1 MRLILVRHGQ
11 TPANVDGVLESRV
24 PGPGLT
30 PLGLEQAEEIV
41 EALAD
46 EKIDAI
52 FVSSMVRTHLTA
64 APLVAARGLD
74 PIERDGLRE
83 IAAGDVEGNTDDAS
97 VHQYVHT
104 LLEWCGGDLDVRMPG
119 AESGHEVISRFD
131 EVVAEAEALRVDSV
145 VLVSHGA
152 MIRAWCAVRTGNV
165 DLDFVST
172 HYVVNTGVVVAEGS
186 SATGWE
192 VVSWLGESVSE
203 AAAMGVTS
211 DHSPASEPLED

>member
-1 MRLILVRHGQ
+1 MRLILIRHGQ
-11 TPANVDGVLESRV
+11 TPANVDGVLESTV

-30 PLGLEQAEEIV
+30 PLGLEQAEELV

-74 PIERDGLRE
+74 PVERDGLRE

-104 LLEWCGGDLDVRMPG
+104 LLEWCAGNLEVRMPG
-119 AESGHEVISRFD
+119 AETGHEVISRFD
-131 EVVAEAEALRVDSV
+131 EVVAEAEALDVDSV

-152 MIRAWCAVRTGNV
+152 MIRAWCAVRTANV

-186 SATGWE
+186 SATGWQ
-192 VVSWLGESVSE
+192 VTSWLGESVSE

-211 DHSPASEPLED
+211 DHSPASEPLDD

>member
-11 TPANVDGVLESRV
+11 TPANVDGVLESTV

-30 PLGLEQAEEIV
+30 ALGHEQAEELV
-41 EALAD
+41 DALSD

-52 FVSSMVRTHLTA
+52 FVSSMIRTHLTA
-64 APLVAARGLD
+64 APLVAARG
-74 PIERDGLRE
+74 IEPLVRDGLRE
-83 IAAGDVEGNTDDAS
+83 IAAGDVEGNTDEAS

-104 LLEWCGGDLDVRMPG
+104 LLAWCGGDLDVRMPG
-119 AESGHEVISRFD
+119 AETGHEVIARFD
-131 EVVAEAEALRVDSV
+131 EVVDEAEALGVDSV

-152 MIRAWCAVRTGNV
+152 MIRAWCARRTGNV
-165 DLDFVST
+165 DLDFVSN
-172 HYVVNTGVVVAEGS
+172 HYVVNTGIVVIEGS

-192 VVSWLGESVSE
+192 VESWLGESVSE

>member
-11 TPANVDGVLESRV
+11 TPANVDGILESTV

-30 PLGLEQAEEIV
+30 ALGHDQAEALV

-52 FVSSMVRTHLTA
+52 FVSSMIRTHLTA
-64 APLVAARGLD
+64 APLVAARGLE
-74 PIERDGLRE
+74 PAVRDGLRE
-83 IAAGDVEGNTDDAS
+83 IAAGDVEGKTDEAS

-104 LLEWCGGDLDVRMPG
+104 LLEWCAGELDVRMPG
-119 AESGHEVISRFD
+119 AETGREVIDRFD
-131 EVVAEAEALRVDSV
+131 QVVDEAEALGVDSV

-152 MIRAWCAVRTGNV
+152 MIRAWCAARTGNV
-165 DLDFVST
+165 DLDFVSN
-172 HYVVNTGVVVAEGS
+172 HYVVNTGIVVIEGS
-186 SATGWE
+186 KENGWE
-192 VVSWLGESVSE
+192 VESWLGESVSE

>member
-11 TPANVDGVLESRV
+11 TPANVDGILESTV

-30 PLGLEQAEEIV
+30 ALGHDQAEALV

-52 FVSSMVRTHLTA
+52 FVSSMIRTHLTA
-64 APLVAARGLD
+64 APLVAARGLE
-74 PIERDGLRE
+74 PAVRDGLRE
-83 IAAGDVEGNTDDAS
+83 IAAGDVEGKTDEAS

-104 LLEWCGGDLDVRMPG
+104 LLEWCAGELDVRMPG
-119 AESGHEVISRFD
+119 AETGREVIDRFD
-131 EVVAEAEALRVDSV
+131 QVVDEAEAMGVDSV

-152 MIRAWCAVRTGNV
+152 MIRAWCAARTGNV
-165 DLDFVST
+165 DLDFVSN
-172 HYVVNTGVVVAEGS
+172 HYVVNTGIVVIEGS
-186 SATGWE
+186 NESGWE
-192 VVSWLGESVSE
+192 VESWLGESVSE

>member
-11 TPANVDGVLESRV
+11 TPANVDGILESTV

-30 PLGLEQAEEIV
+30 ALGHEQAEALV

-52 FVSSMVRTHLTA
+52 FVSSMIRTHLTA
-64 APLVAARGLD
+64 APLVAARGLE
-74 PIERDGLRE
+74 PAVRDGLRE
-83 IAAGDVEGNTDDAS
+83 IAAGDVEGNTDEAS

-104 LLEWCGGDLDVRMPG
+104 LLAWCAGDLDVRMPG

-131 EVVAEAEALRVDSV
+131 QVVDEAEALGVDSV
-145 VLVSHGA
+145 ALVSHGA
-152 MIRAWCAVRTGNV
+152 MIRAWCAARTSNV
-165 DLDFVST
+165 DLDFVSN
-172 HYVVNTGVVVAEGS
+172 HYVVNTGIVVIEGS
-186 SATGWE
+186 SETGWE
-192 VVSWLGESVSE
+192 VESWLGESVSE

>member
-11 TPANVDGVLESRV
+11 TPANVDGILESTV

-30 PLGLEQAEEIV
+30 ALGHDQAEALV

-52 FVSSMVRTHLTA
+52 FVSSMIRTHLTA
-64 APLVAARGLD
+64 APLVAARGLE
-74 PIERDGLRE
+74 PAVRDGLRE
-83 IAAGDVEGNTDDAS
+83 IAAGDVEGKTDEAS

-104 LLEWCGGDLDVRMPG
+104 LLEWCAGELDVRMPG
-119 AESGHEVISRFD
+119 AETGREVIDRFD
-131 EVVAEAEALRVDSV
+131 QVVDEAEALGVDSV

-152 MIRAWCAVRTGNV
+152 MIRAWCAARTSNV
-165 DLDFVST
+165 DLDFVRN
-172 HYVVNTGVVVAEGS
+172 HYVVNTGIVVIEGS
-186 SATGWE
+186 NESGWE
-192 VVSWLGESVSE
+192 VESWLGESVSE